1 MPTARWNSGAVYIPG
16 VGVLVVG
23 GSAPNNASST
33 PERDAEILGFINLDR
48 EGEMTW
54 NKINPLLKPRGLISA
69 AYVDDSV
76 IVSSAGEET
85 MEILS
90 FQSGHPGQWTLI
102 TVGIDECKMPYFLS
116 SFNGNIILT
125 GMIYSFFSN

>member
-1 MPTARWNSGAVYIPG
+1 M
-16 VGVLVVG
+16 VG
-23 GSAPNNASST
+23 GSAPNNVSST